1 MNDYR
6 TMDTKTPPE
15 GIVME
20 KAEVIE
26 LSRADE
32 QKALEFLMK
41 QDLTGS
47 IIADIAALGYA
58 GQDRNKLLLY
68 MIATSR
74 KMENPL
80 ACIVTGESSAGKT
93 HLAESIIKLIP
104 PEEKEALT
112 RATKQAFFYE
122 DDLSH
127 KLIYV
132 REAAG

>member
-1 MNDYR
+1 MSETIGEEGHFAEEGHARCPSFKRGDMNDCR
-6 TMDTKTPPE
+6 TMDTRTSTE

-80 ACIVTGESSAGKT
+80 ACIVTGESCWMAC
-93 HLAESIIKLIP
+93 
-104 PEEKEALT
+104 LT
-112 RATKQAFFYE
+112 W
-122 DDLSH
+122 
-127 KLIYV
+127 
-132 REAAG
+132 